1 MDFRYGSTFGSASP
15 EAYERLLLDAMRG
28 DQTLF
33 TRKDEVE
40 AAWKI
45 VGSILKATESSEFP
59 APFPYGAGTWGP
71 PAADEL
77 LAQDGRA
84 WRRL

>member
-1 MDFRYGSTFGSASP
+1 
-15 EAYERLLLDAMRG
+15 MRG

-33 TRKDEVE
+33 TRADEVE

-45 VGSILKATESSEFP
+45 VGSILKVTESAEFP
-59 APFPYGAGTWGP
+59 PPHPYEAGRWGP

-77 LAQDGRA
+77 LTRHGRA

>member
-1 MDFRYGSTFGSASP
+1 
-15 EAYERLLLDAMRG
+15 MRG

-45 VGSILKATESSEFP
+45 VGSILKVTESSEFP
-59 APFPYGAGTWGP
+59 PPHPYPAGTWGP
-71 PAADEL
+71 EEADRL
-77 LAQDGRA
+77 LAEDGRA

>member
-1 MDFRYGSTFGSASP
+1 MDFRYGTTFAAASP

-40 AAWKI
+40 AAWRI
-45 VGSILKATESSEFP
+45 VGNILKVTESSEFP
-59 APFPYGAGTWGP
+59 PPYPYPAGTWGP
-71 PAADEL
+71 AAADEL
-77 LAQDGRA
+77 LAQDRRV

>member
-1 MDFRYGSTFGSASP
+1 MTVP

-33 TRKDEVE
+33 TRRDEVE

-45 VGSILKATESSEFP
+45 VDSILKVTESPEFP
-59 APFPYGAGTWGP
+59 PPNPYPAGTWGP
-71 PAADEL
+71 PAADQL

-84 WRRL
+84 WRQL